1 MLSAFP
7 PAGGIMGAMSNDDDM
22 TLLRA
27 WARERSE
34 TAFRAVVERYTGL
47 VFGVALRRTGE
58 RPLAEEA
65 VQNVFTD
72 LAKKAAVII
81 ELQRPLAAWLHRC
94 AVYESATL
102 LRSETRHREKMK
114 QLSLTSADEP
124 APDPWREVRP
134 LLDGAINALS
144 ETDRRVLLLH
154 WFERRTF
161 ADIAKKTGSTAA
173 AAQRRGLRALDKL
186 AALRRRR
193 GTVIPAAM
201 LGAGL
206 TRQLSCAAPAGLAA
220 TVSTAAIH
228 AAPAAGSL
236 TLFIQQSLCAMS
248 SAKLTTAAIVLA
260 AAAIPVSV
268 QYAASHSSDG
278 THKAYAT
285 NGTVSSAGKSTPAP
299 TATATLDL
307 TLFKQALNRLLAS
320 PDDYKVQLE
329 LRRLMF
335 SLSAEEIPGVLKLL
349 MAVPGKKKES
359 LYDVCHALFA
369 RWAELDPAAAAQ
381 AALAVPKSA
390 YGFYPLRGA
399 FVTWAAADLNTAWS
413 WLETATADPM
423 NRNFLGG
430 EALATIVAF
439 QNNGAAMMARVDAM
453 KDETWR
459 KELRYWVLRSWAT
472 HDAPNTVMQWALS
485 LPHDSERDERIAQT
499 VEQIGEVRPDTVH
512 YIQHIE
518 NAARRADV
526 AHNII
531 WPYLLARDPSTTSSP
546 PDFVQTLHTHTE
558 DYPFDLFRDA
568 GEALTRHGA
577 KWAMAKLNEFS
588 PGPARD
594 EFIQGMLRSVDCTE
608 AKALLPAVAMLDGE
622 ALIRYG
628 GMSQFTDVLTK
639 QDPRAAAEW
648 ITSLPAGSDARKWGD
663 SHFQANIKRSAADYR
678 NAPAK

>member
-1 MLSAFP
+1 
-7 PAGGIMGAMSNDDDM
+7 MGAMNDNDDM

-34 TAFRAVVERYTGL
+34 TAFRAVVERYAGL

-65 VQNVFTD
+65 VQNVFID
-72 LAKKAAVII
+72 LARKAAVIV

-102 LRSETRHREKMK
+102 LRSEIRHREKMK
-114 QLSLTSADEP
+114 RFSNTPDDEP
-124 APDPWREVRP
+124 APDPWQEVRP
-134 LLDGAINALS
+134 LLDAAINALS
-144 ETDRRVLLLH
+144 EPDRRVLLLH

-161 ADIAKKTGSTAA
+161 ADIAEKTGSSAA

-186 AALRRRR
+186 AALLRRR
-193 GTVIPAAM
+193 GTVIPAAI
-201 LGAGL
+201 LAAGL
-206 TRQLSCAAPAGLAA
+206 TPQLSHAAPAGLAA
-220 TVSTAAIH
+220 SVSTAAIH
-228 AAPAAGSL
+228 AAPAAGGL

-248 SAKLTTAAIVLA
+248 SAKLTTAAVVLISA
-260 AAAIPVSV
+260 ALPV
-268 QYAASHSSDG
+268 G
-278 THKAYAT
+278 
-285 NGTVSSAGKSTPAP
+285 VSSFSRDWTYQSDRSDRTDLSVPRAP
-299 TATATLDL
+299 SAAATLDL
-307 TLFKQALNRLLAS
+307 NLVKQAINRLLAN
-320 PDDYKVQLE
+320 PDNYDVHLE

-335 SLSAEEIPGVLKLL
+335 SLTADEIPGVLDLL

-369 RWAELDPAAAAQ
+369 RWAELDPRAAAE

-399 FVTWAAADLNTAWS
+399 FVTWAAADLDTAWS
-413 WLETATADPM
+413 WLEKATTDPM

-439 QNNGAAMMARVDAM
+439 QNNGGAMMARVDAM
-453 KDETWR
+453 KDEAWR
-459 KELRYWVLRSWAT
+459 KELRYWVLRSWAA
-472 HDAPNTVMQWALS
+472 HDAPNTVMQWALH
-485 LPHDSERDERIAQT
+485 LPQDSERDERIARA
-499 VEQIGEVRPDTVH
+499 VEQIGEVRPDCVH

-518 NAARRADV
+518 NAARREEV
-526 AHNII
+526 AHNIV
-531 WPYLLARDPSTTSSP
+531 WPYLLARDPSTTCSP

-558 DYPFDLFRDA
+558 DYPLGLFRDT

-594 EFIQGMLRSVDCTE
+594 EFIQGMLRSVNCTE
-608 AKALLPAVAMLDGE
+608 AKALLPAVALLDGE
-622 ALIRYG
+622 AFIRHG
-628 GMSQFTDVLTK
+628 SMSQFTDVFTK

-648 ITSLPAGSDARKWGD
+648 IISLPAGSDARKWGD
-663 SHFQANIKRSAADYR
+663 SHFQAILKRRAADYL
-678 NAPAK
+678 NSPAK